1 MSWIVKRIQEDDFG
15 CEERPDDA
23 KVKVLVTLADENGQ
37 ERLIHVEDD
46 WLYANG
52 IDEGSSWPEG
62 EIIDGRSIVAFGDG
76 RSAKRILITQLIVPH
91 SKKHIR
97 SAFSCRISQS
107 AVSSGST
114 GASKMNMGSWP
125 ERDRFCRPRSLTK
138 Y

>member
-1 MSWIVKRIQEDDFG
+1 MKDFLRVNCIMSWIVKRIQEDDFG

-76 RSAKRILITQLIVPH
+76 RSAK
-91 SKKHIR
+91 
-97 SAFSCRISQS
+97 
-107 AVSSGST
+107 
-114 GASKMNMGSWP
+114 
-125 ERDRFCRPRSLTK
+125 D
-138 Y
+138 